1 MRIQNG
7 LICLLASFGRVDGD
21 SQLGLAGRDRAE
33 RQGKLAEGSE
43 LMPVH
48 LETVQWI
55 ERMSESVFALDVGM
69 EKAF

>member
-1 MRIQNG
+1 
-7 LICLLASFGRVDGD
+7 
-21 SQLGLAGRDRAE
+21 
-33 RQGKLAEGSE
+33 
-43 LMPVH
+43 MPVH